1 MAKFV
6 LAGRADCPYYAKA
19 ELLADYLQKNLP
31 NFRIHKMTRHPDNWE
46 EWLADLCIRN
56 GWKHNRSPVIWRE
69 LLDRGSKGLLLGG
82 FNDFM
87 EHAQEYYNVTSA
99 MMSDLMKGISA
110 ENMQTHL
117 DLAEEED
124 NVRKQFNPLHI
135 WITGASMPACYSLI
149 PILASGDVLGV
160 KQDLWLHLLDHSH
173 SQHTLQGLKME
184 AEDLAY
190 PCLRKVT
197 LHTITDDAFLQADFV
212 IVLNDVL
219 ANEDQCSE
227 AQISKIKEQCT
238 RYGALIDQNARKD
251 VKVMVSGTNYVNL
264 VALLIIK
271 HAPSINPHNIVAL
284 PTQLEFEAKAQIAKK
299 LNINSSVVK
308 DVVVW
313 GNISGI
319 NLLDLHLAKM
329 YKYDSSIWGPSNF
342 SRPLLHMIHDRKW
355 LKNDVVT
362 EWNKRKE
369 HRSGLSAAHSI
380 ATAISYWQQDSCA
393 GRIVSL
399 GVLNEGFFNL
409 PDDIVFSMPVTFQNG
424 DWQVCTDITIQD
436 DAKET
441 LLQAAAELLKEKNIA
456 FGILQE
462 EKIAP
467 EEPKREELIEQDN
480 LSKEVKED
488 SPLPNDEDQLNI
500 QDSPDHPS

>member
-31 NFRIHKMTRHPDNWE
+31 NFRIHKITQHPDNWE
-46 EWLADLCIRN
+46 AWLADLCIRN

-99 MMSDLMKGISA
+99 MLSDLMKDISA

-117 DLAEEED
+117 DLEEED
-124 NVRKQFNPLHI
+124 DNIRKQFNPLHI
-135 WITGASMPACYSLI
+135 WIIGASTPACYSLI
-149 PILASGDVLGV
+149 PMLASGDVFGV
-160 KQDLWLHLLDHSH
+160 KQDLWIHLLDHSH
-173 SQHTLQGLKME
+173 FQNTLQGLKME

-190 PCLRKVT
+190 TCLRKVT
-197 LHTITDDAFLQADFV
+197 LHTITDDDAFLQADFV
-212 IVLNDVL
+212 IVLNDEL
-219 ANEDQCSE
+219 FKEDQCSK
-227 AQISKIKEQCT
+227 ADISKIKEECT
-238 RYGALIDQNARKD
+238 QYGALIDQNARKD
-251 VKVMVSGTNYVNL
+251 VKVIVSGTKYVNL
-264 VALLIIK
+264 VALLIMK

-299 LNINSSVVK
+299 LSINSSVIK

-313 GNISGI
+313 GNITGI
-319 NLLDLHLAKM
+319 NLLDLRLAKI
-329 YKYDSSIWGPSNF
+329 YKYDSSIWGSSNF

-355 LKNDVVT
+355 LKNGFIS
-362 EWNKRKE
+362 EWKKRKE

-380 ATAISYWQQDSCA
+380 ATAISYWQQDSDA
-393 GRIVSL
+393 RGIVSL

-409 PDDIVFSMPVTFQNG
+409 PIDIVFSMPVKFQTG
-424 DWQVCTDITIQD
+424 DWQVCTNVTIQD
-436 DAKET
+436 EDQET
-441 LLQAAAELLKEKNIA
+441 LLEAAAELIKEKNIA
-456 FGILQE
+456 FGNLQE
-462 EKIAP
+462 EKIAS
-467 EEPKREELIEQDN
+467 EEPKG
-480 LSKEVKED
+480 EVIG
-488 SPLPNDEDQLNI
+488 ND
-500 QDSPDHPS
+500 HTV

>member
-1 MAKFV
+1 
-6 LAGRADCPYYAKA
+6 
-19 ELLADYLQKNLP
+19 
-31 NFRIHKMTRHPDNWE
+31 
-46 EWLADLCIRN
+46 
-56 GWKHNRSPVIWRE
+56 
-69 LLDRGSKGLLLGG
+69 
-82 FNDFM
+82 M
-87 EHAQEYYNVTSA
+87 EHAQEYYNVTSS
-99 MMSDLMKGISA
+99 MMSDLMKEISA

-117 DLAEEED
+117 DLEEEEG

-135 WITGASMPACYSLI
+135 WIIGYGGKKTLASMPACYSLI
-149 PILASGDVLGV
+149 PILASGDVFGV

-212 IVLNDVL
+212 IVHNDVL

-251 VKVMVSGTNYVNL
+251 VKVIVSGTNYVNL

-271 HAPSINPHNIVAL
+271 HSPSINPRNIVAL

-299 LNINSSVVK
+299 LNINSSAIK

-319 NLLDLHLAKM
+319 NLLDLRLAKM

-355 LKNDVVT
+355 LKNDVAT
-362 EWNKRKE
+362 EWKKRKE

-380 ATAISYWQQDSCA
+380 ATAISYWQQDSDA
-393 GRIVSL
+393 GGIVSL
-399 GVLNEGFFNL
+399 GVLSEGLFNL
-409 PDDIVFSMPVTFQNG
+409 PIDIVFSMPVKFQNG
-424 DWQVCTDITIQD
+424 DWQVCRHVTIQD
-436 DAKET
+436 DAKEI
-441 LLQAAAELLKEKNIA
+441 LLQAAAELIKEKNIA

-462 EKIAP
+462 EKIAS
-467 EEPKREELIEQDN
+467 EEPKIEVIEQDN
-480 LSKEVKED
+480 LSNEVKEE
-488 SPLPNDEDQLNI
+488 SPLPNDEDQLNT
-500 QDSPDHPS
+500 QESPDHPS